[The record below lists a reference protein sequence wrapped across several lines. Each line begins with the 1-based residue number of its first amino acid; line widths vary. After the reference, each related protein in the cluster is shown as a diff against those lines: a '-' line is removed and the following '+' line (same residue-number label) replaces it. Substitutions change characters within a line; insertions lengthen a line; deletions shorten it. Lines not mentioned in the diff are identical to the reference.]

1 MSKTLLTIFLLISS
15 SMTLK
20 TKKQETTGVK
30 YTVSPDGTVT
40 DEYGNVIKLAIGLD
54 ANGMYNYWYS
64 KDEDMYKGRSLGD
77 TLTCSEATCPRPN
90 ECIAAYNF
98 CMCDKSMANYPFIG
112 HNNQFC
118 TYKRK
123 RQVVAFLWELFTNVG
138 VGHYY
143 IHQIVRGVFKT
154 LMTGTP
160 LVIFTLGKLRLLK
173 YWFNEG
179 TTGIVM
185 ACIMCACGL
194 GAFIWWLV
202 DAFMFGLNKYRDFN
216 GVPLKHW

>member
-1 MSKTLLTIFLLISS
+1 MSRYILILLLTTSFS
-15 SMTLK
+15 LK
-20 TKKQETTGVK
+20 TKTKVS
-30 YTVSPDGTVT
+30 YTVAEDGTVT
-40 DEYGNVIKLAIGLD
+40 DEFGNVVTLQMGLD
-54 ANGMYNYWYS
+54 ANGKYNYWYS
-64 KDEDMYKGRSLGD
+64 KDEDMYKGRALVD
-77 TLTCSEATCPRPN
+77 PEKCSETNCPKPNTCID
-90 ECIAAYNF
+90 EYNF

-112 HNNQFC
+112 HNNQYC

-123 RQVVAFLWELFTNVG
+123 RQVVGFLWELFTNVG

-143 IHQIVRGVFKT
+143 IHHIVRGVFKSILT
-154 LMTGTP
+154 VTP

-185 ACIMCACGL
+185 ASIMCACGL
-194 GAFIWWLV
+194 AAFVWWLV
-202 DAFMFGLNKYRDFN
+202 DAFMFGLNKYRDYN